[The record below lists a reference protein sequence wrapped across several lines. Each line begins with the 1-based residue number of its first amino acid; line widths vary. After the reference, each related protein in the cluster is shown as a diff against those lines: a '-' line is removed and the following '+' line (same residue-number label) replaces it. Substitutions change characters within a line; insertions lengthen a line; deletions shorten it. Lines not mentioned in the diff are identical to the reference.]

1 MSLHT
6 GLPHANKESQTS
18 GQSAGVFGS
27 SVSSAGQS
35 AAASS
40 SPPSPPPFF
49 PPPSSFHKAPRIPSS
64 VLLRKREPV
73 PKPSSLLLF
82 KPTLPVKRHH
92 PYVRPSADSV
102 VPMSSSPAP
111 DWVLTFKQRNEK
123 LQEDRKKA
131 RVKYEIDGSFQ
142 VDANGYPIYAVFG
155 ANGELDFDPV
165 SGFM

>member
-40 SPPSPPPFF
+40 PPPSPPPFSL
-49 PPPSSFHKAPRIPSS
+49 PPSSFHKAPRILSS
-64 VLLRKREPV
+64 ALLQKPRQV
-73 PKPSSLLLF
+73 SKPSDLLLSKL
-82 KPTLPVKRHH
+82 KPTFPSVRLH
-92 PYVRPSADSV
+92 PYARPHSV
-102 VPMSSSPAP
+102 AP
-111 DWVLTFKQRNEK
+111 DWVLTFEQQNEK
-123 LQEDRKKA
+123 LQEDREKA
-131 RVKYEIDGSFQ
+131 RVAYETDGSFQ
-142 VDANGYPIYAVFG
+142 VDGNGYPIHAVYG
-155 ANGELDFDPV
+155 ANGELDFDPE